1 MGEGEGEP
9 LWVVHH
15 HPGRLRV
22 RAPAFRQDEALVGAV
37 RRAVDG
43 IVGVS
48 RSVYSATSGSLL
60 VEYEPAE
67 VSVGELLAL
76 LIEAGGFA
84 GAVDESDRR
93 RSPRAPG
100 DAVLGGAERLS
111 QTIAE
116 LSGGRADLRLLVPLA
131 LASVSA
137 YSLLRGPGPRLPRWD
152 NLLWWSYSLFTDLHR
167 RAERDQTEPPLP

>member
-1 MGEGEGEP
+1 MSGEGEP

-22 RAPAFRQDEALVGAV
+22 RAPEFRQEEGLVASIQEAME
-37 RRAVDG
+37 G
-43 IVGVS
+43 IGGVS
-48 RSVYSATSGSLL
+48 DAVYSPASGSLL
-60 VEYEPAE
+60 IEYEPGL

-76 LIEAGGFA
+76 MVEVGGFSGA
-84 GAVDESDRR
+84 IDVGDRQRDPRELGGAVLE
-93 RSPRAPG
+93 
-100 DAVLGGAERLS
+100 GAERLS
-111 QTIAE
+111 QAVSE

-131 LASVSA
+131 IASVSA

-167 RAERDQTEPPLP
+167 RGARDGAEPPLR